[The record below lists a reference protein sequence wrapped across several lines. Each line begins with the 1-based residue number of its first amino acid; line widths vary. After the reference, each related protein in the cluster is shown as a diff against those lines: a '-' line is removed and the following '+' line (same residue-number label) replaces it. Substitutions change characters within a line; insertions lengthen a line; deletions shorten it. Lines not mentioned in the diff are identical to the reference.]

1 MASPD
6 APPSP
11 PICPSSPASDL
22 AVASPSISPL
32 VLSKVLVATFEV
44 MEARGEAVMR
54 PFLQDVLRVD
64 GLVATIGGLMLSSP
78 LVAVEILVRLGPVP
92 LADWFL
98 HFGAMVFGSAVAAE
112 PVRPLIKGVAAALP
126 PAQGFAAERFVEGWQ
141 YGSGLDYTP
150 PTQPTPMQPEALA
163 VAKRAAAK
171 ARAYRPSAPAVETA
185 GVSK

>member
-126 PAQGFAAERFVEGWQ
+126 PAQGFAVERFVEGWQ
-141 YGSGLDYTP
+141 YGSGLDYE
-150 PTQPTPMQPEALA
+150 PEAAAPLREDELA
-163 VAKRAAAK
+163 VAKRAAAS
-171 ARAYRPSAPAVETA
+171 ARAYAAAAR
-185 GVSK
+185 